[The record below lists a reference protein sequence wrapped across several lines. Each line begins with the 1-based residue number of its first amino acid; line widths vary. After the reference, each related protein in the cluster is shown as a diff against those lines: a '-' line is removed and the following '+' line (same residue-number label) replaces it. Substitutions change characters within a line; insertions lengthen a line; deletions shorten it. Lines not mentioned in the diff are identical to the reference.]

1 MYLASFPTAAAVLLV
16 LAPSAVSFL
25 LLCLYRFYRESRRSR
40 ERRNSAQNRPAR
52 SSSKQLA
59 VWMGMIAFTAT
70 AASAQS
76 AAQIYATPEAQVGL
90 LEKRV
95 EDLEVQLEEV
105 KAELKALHSAS
116 AASAQGAGSAQPTV
130 SNPQLVTAEAPA
142 KADKP
147 SLLPA
152 SSTLNVLVDGYY
164 GYNFNHPPG
173 RVNSLRAYD
182 VLSNAFSLNQAAL
195 VFELPADAA
204 NGRRFGTRLDLQFGQ
219 ATATLQGNP
228 ANENR
233 PDIYR
238 NIFQAYGRYVAPVG
252 KGLTIDFGKWA
263 SSLGFE
269 GNYTKDQ
276 LNYSRSFFFYYL
288 PFYHMGFRTNYQIN
302 DKFAVNYWITNGTQQ
317 TEPFNSYKDEMF
329 GLNITPTKT
338 VNWTVNYYIGQEHP
352 DVTPANSCGTAPL
365 QPGLC
370 FTPIAHPPNGKLHI
384 FDTYATWQVTPRL
397 LLGGEWDYV
406 IQRLWANAAP
416 GESSAPSH
424 VIGGVA
430 YAGYQFTPRASFAAR
445 AEYLSDR
452 DGLFSGTTQALKE
465 TTGTFTYRFGD
476 GFETLVEY
484 RRDWSN
490 RNFFPRGI
498 SGVLVNH
505 QDTVTLGLVWW
516 YGGKQG
522 TW

>member
-1 MYLASFPTAAAVLLV
+1 MFLGSFPTIPAVLLV
-16 LAPSAVSFL
+16 LAPSALSFL
-25 LLCLYRFYRESRRSR
+25 LLYLYRFYRECKRSK
-40 ERRNSAQNRPAR
+40 ERRNSGSNRSTR
-52 SSSKQLA
+52 SSAKLLA
-59 VWMGMIAFTAT
+59 TGMGMIVFTAT
-70 AASAQS
+70 ASAQS
-76 AAQIYATPEAQVGL
+76 VPQSHVMPEAQVGT
-90 LEKRV
+90 LERKV
-95 EDLEVQLEEV
+95 DDLEAQLEEV
-105 KAELKALHSAS
+105 KAELKALHSANT
-116 AASAQGAGSAQPTV
+116 ASAQGAVAVQPIA
-130 SNPQLVTAEAPA
+130 SNPQLVTTEAPA
-142 KADKP
+142 KAERP

-152 SSTLNVLVDGYY
+152 SSTLNVLIDGYY
-164 GYNFNHPPG
+164 GYNLNHPPG

-182 VLSNAFSLNQAAL
+182 VLSNSFSLNQAAL
-195 VFELPADAA
+195 VFELPTDVA

-263 SSLGFE
+263 SSLGYE

-288 PFYHMGFRTNYQIN
+288 PFYHMGFRTNFPMN
-302 DKFAVNYWITNGTQQ
+302 DKIAVNYWLVNGTQQ

-329 GLNITPTKT
+329 GLNITPAKT

-352 DVTPANSCGTAPL
+352 DVTPSNNCGTAPL

-370 FTPIAHPPNGKLHI
+370 FTPIKNPPNGKLHI
-384 FDTYATWQVTPRL
+384 FDTYVSWQVTPRF
-397 LLGGEWDYV
+397 LLGGEADYV

-424 VIGGVA
+424 VDGGVV
-430 YAGYQFTPRASFAAR
+430 YAGYQFTPRASFATR
-445 AEYLSDR
+445 GEYLSDR
-452 DGLFSGTTQALKE
+452 GGLFSGTTQALKE

-476 GFETLVEY
+476 GFQAMMEY

-490 RNFFPRGI
+490 QDFFPRGT
-498 SGVLVNH
+498 SGALVKH
-505 QDTVTLGLVWW
+505 QDTATLGLVWW